1 MTLDGGFNG
10 FLAAQPVI
18 SHKTETALTASA
30 DQNTSTSAIKTNTAF
45 YTLQTMIVIIN
56 TFNTYR
62 MKWIWGFGI
71 SYIDVALMDYIS
83 DLAV

>member
-45 YTLQTMIVIIN
+45 YTLQTMITIIH
-56 TFNTYR
+56 TFNT
-62 MKWIWGFGI
+62 
-71 SYIDVALMDYIS
+71 
-83 DLAV
+83 

>member
-30 DQNTSTSAIKTNTAF
+30 DQNTSTSSSKTNTAF
-45 YTLQTMIVIIN
+45 YTLQTMIAIIN
-56 TFNTYR
+56 TSNT
-62 MKWIWGFGI
+62 
-71 SYIDVALMDYIS
+71 
-83 DLAV
+83 